1 MMHHEGQEG
10 HEEEKSFDYEAV
22 KIGKVGKK
30 YHNRVRRQ
38 IGDHKCAARWARAT
52 AVAGKRRD
60 HGWRVDASVGRYEW
74 AGHKCAGADS
84 NRGYRIS
91 RIKTKY
97 FNAKDAI
104 AEKDREFFCHL

>member
-60 HGWRVDASVGRYEW
+60 HGWRVDASVGRCGL
-74 AGHKCAGADS
+74 ARSDDC
-84 NRGYRIS
+84 RGYRP
-91 RIKTKY
+91 RDCNT
-97 FNAKDAI
+97 
-104 AEKDREFFCHL
+104 C